1 MVLSSAGNDHIKR
14 PSIKVACATSSNQWT
29 ALVDR
34 GANGCIAGGD
44 MRVMET
50 TSATIDLS
58 GIDDHTIRNLKIV
71 KAGGVTR
78 TPEGEVLVVVYQAA
92 HMSDGR
98 TILSAGQMEWFKNLV
113 DDRPKVVTGKT
124 PTITTPGGNRIP
136 ISIRKGLPY
145 IKMRPYTDEEKKTLP
160 QVILT
165 SPHPW
170 DPTILDSKVPESW
183 YTRPPVRNP
192 IVEEGVI
199 DVMGNLKP
207 SDENA
212 DTHEEEIDPNWAVD
226 RKNILVQLSNSIRD
240 ELVDD
245 FTVCDIDGRLHEI
258 RWDYQ
263 PLSEDE
269 CDEDEW
275 DIFANTRSKPKRSSP
290 RREKPKD
297 ESKASPRRRNP
308 RRSTRKKTKS
318 DENGIPKEGR
328 TTRRKKVEL
337 PPGQDSDESSVI
349 DEEDPDSSDE
359 SDAPVDGSRKYNNQ
373 AKQAAEEN
381 DDMLPAKELQV
392 GVEPR
397 LQVPSKRNLGRYTK
411 YFPGTNLET
420 LKKTF
425 EATTQYGTRGATEG
439 HTLRNQI
446 TSPNPILN
454 IPRRHEEVA
463 TDTLYSDSEAIDDGS
478 TAAQFFIGRKSHFRS
493 VRPLGRT
500 DKNFPQVL
508 FDEIRK
514 YGAMDKLISD
524 NAKAQVSARVQD
536 ILRTFAIKD
545 WQSEPYKGNQN
556 FAERGWKDTKT
567 KVNSLLN
574 ASGADPEAWLLA
586 LEYVCFVQNHTAVP
600 SLGNRTPIEWMLGYT
615 PDISVLLQ
623 FCFWEPVLYKKYDE
637 KFPSDSTEL
646 LGRFVGIAEN
656 VGHGMTYKILTEDNK
671 IIHRAVAR
679 SGTKTGGFDNKRAK
693 KASPN
698 RSPHPDVPG
707 ISEVQVET
715 VDDEDD
721 LETNETPTEDSVND
735 FIKSAKEDVLRSL
748 HEDKVERGENL
759 PTIDSTGLLGRT
771 FLPDPDENGEQTR
784 AKVEAVELTEDKTAD
799 GTEQVYK
806 FRCRVGEK
814 TFEHVMTYNKMLE
827 WCDRDLD
834 KDDMFKIDT
843 IHGHKRD
850 PKAAGGYLLNVGW
863 ASGERSW
870 EELTPLFNDD
880 PVSVSLYAMKNDLLH
895 LDGFKRCKK
904 YTKNTKKLARMINQA
919 RLKSYRNKPVYQ
931 YGYQVPRNHD
941 EAVFIDERM
950 GNTKWQDAEK
960 LELKQLFEYDT
971 FKDLGMGAPIPDGY
985 QKIPCHMVY
994 AVKHDGRHKARM
1006 VAGGHRTG
1014 TPIDSTY
1021 SSVVSLPGLR
1031 LVTFL
1036 AELNEL
1042 ELWGTDIGNAYLES
1056 YTKEKVCFIAGGE
1069 FGELAGHTFMI
1080 IKAQYGLKSSGRRWH
1095 EKLFDAL
1102 TAMGFKPSKAEED
1115 IWMRDMGDHYEY
1127 IASYVDDL
1135 AIASRNPQAIINALE
1150 GNPNNFKL
1158 KGTGKMT
1165 FHLGCDYFRDSDG
1178 TLCVGPRTYVDR
1190 MVAQYVSLFGCKP
1203 KMNVSSPLEK
1213 NDHPELDDSELLN
1226 EDDII
1231 KYQSLIGVLQWA
1243 ITLGRFDI
1251 GTAVM
1256 TMSGFRVA
1264 PRQGHLER
1272 VRRICGYLAKM
1283 KQGCI
1288 RVRTGE
1294 PDYSGIPEQ
1303 HYDWARTVYG
1313 NVEEVIPND
1322 IPTPKGKRVITT
1334 AYVDAN
1340 LYHDL
1345 ITGRSVTGVLHF
1357 VNQTPVHWFSKKQAT
1372 VETATYGSEFVA
1384 AKQAVEQIMAMR
1396 TTLRYLG
1403 VEVHGQTY
1411 MFGDN
1416 GSVVTNSSIPE
1427 SPLRK
1432 RHQALAYHFTREAI
1446 AAKVVDFRHIPGT
1459 INPSDLLSK
1468 HWGYAQIWPM
1478 LRTMLFWS
1486 GDTSKLLLMDNA
1498 PSQPK
1503 GSDKCSVSEGV
1514 IPNAKGTDDGRD
1526 SDNLGTDS
1534 GPSDQGTDVSTRD
1547 TTEK

>member
-1 MVLSSAGNDHIKR
+1 
-14 PSIKVACATSSNQWT
+14 
-29 ALVDR
+29 
-34 GANGCIAGGD
+34 

-50 TSATIDLS
+50 TTTTIDLS

-78 TPEGEVLVVVYQAA
+78 TPEGDVLVVVNQAA
-92 HMSDGR
+92 HMPDGR
-98 TILSAGQMEWFKNLV
+98 TILSAGQMEWYKNSV
-113 DDRPKVVTGKT
+113 DERPKVVTGRT
-124 PTITTPGGNRIP
+124 PTITTPCGSRIP
-136 ISIRKGLPY
+136 IAIRKGLPY
-145 IKMRPYTDEEKKTLP
+145 IKMRAYTDEEKKTLP
-160 QVILT
+160 QVIIT

-170 DPTILDSKVPESW
+170 DPSVLDSKVPESW
-183 YTRPPVRNP
+183 YSKPTARNP
-192 IVEEGVI
+192 INEASPFDI
-199 DVMGNLKP
+199 MGNLKT
-207 SDENA
+207 SDE
-212 DTHEEEIDPNWAVD
+212 TPEILEEELDPNWAVD
-226 RKNILVQLSNSIRD
+226 RKTIIVQLAESISN
-240 ELVDD
+240 ETVND
-245 FTVCDIDGRLHEI
+245 FKVCNIEGMLHEI
-258 RWDYQ
+258 RWDYD
-263 PLSEDE
+263 PTSDSED
-269 CDEDEW
+269 DVDQW
-275 DIFANTRSKPKRSSP
+275 NIFAGKRS
-290 RREKPKD
+290 RRKQ
-297 ESKASPRRRNP
+297 SKSKGTDVKNPPRRNP
-308 RRSTRKKTKS
+308 KRAGRKDSGKASDKVPRRK
-318 DENGIPKEGR
+318 
-328 TTRRKKVEL
+328 KKVEL
-337 PPGQDSDESSVI
+337 PPGQDSDESTI
-349 DEEDPDSSDE
+349 LDEEDPDLSDE
-359 SDAPVDGSRKYNNQ
+359 SDAPADGTRKYNNR

-381 DDMLPAKELQV
+381 EELLPAKELRV
-392 GVEPR
+392 GTEPR
-397 LQVPSKRNLGRYTK
+397 LQVPTKRNLDKFSK
-411 YFPGTNLET
+411 YFPGTNLDT
-420 LKKTF
+420 IKKTF
-425 EATTQYGTRGATEG
+425 DATTQYGTRGATEG

-446 TSPNPILN
+446 LSPNPILN

-463 TDTLYSDSEAIDDGS
+463 TDTLYSDSEAFDDGS

-493 VRPLGRT
+493 VSPLGRS

-508 FDEIRK
+508 YDEIRR

-524 NAKAQVSARVQD
+524 NAKAQISERVQD

-556 FAERGWKDTKT
+556 FAERGWRDTKT

-574 ASGADPEAWLLA
+574 VSGADPEAWLLA

-600 SLGNRTPIEWMLGYT
+600 SLGNRTPIEWLLGYT

-623 FCFWEPVLYKKYDE
+623 FSFWEPVLYKKYDE

-646 LGRFVGIAEN
+646 MGRFVGIAEN

-679 SGTKTGGFDNKRAK
+679 SGNKTGGFDNKRAK
-693 KASPN
+693 KAAPR
-698 RSPHPDVPG
+698 RSPQPDIPG
-707 ISEVQVET
+707 MQEPHVET
-715 VDDEDD
+715 VSDEEEEEGEILDDK
-721 LETNETPTEDSVND
+721 EDSND
-735 FIKSAKEDVLRSL
+735 FIRSAKEDVLKSL
-748 HEDKVERGENL
+748 HEDRVDRGEDL
-759 PTIDSTGLLGRT
+759 PTIDSTGLLGRS
-771 FLPDPDENGEQTR
+771 FIPDPDENGEQTR
-784 AKVEAVELTEDKTAD
+784 AKVEAVELTDDKTAD
-799 GTEQVYK
+799 GTEQIYK

-814 TFEHVMTYNKMLE
+814 TFEHITTYNKMLE

-834 KDDMFKIDT
+834 KDDMYKIDT
-843 IHGHKRD
+843 IYGHKRD
-850 PKAAGGYLLNVGW
+850 PKAAGGYKMNVGW
-863 ASGERSW
+863 SSGERTW
-870 EELTPLFNDD
+870 VDLTPLFNDD
-880 PVSVSLYAMKNDLLH
+880 PVSVSLYAMKNDLLQV
-895 LDGFKRCKK
+895 DGFRRCRK

-919 RLKSYRNKPVYQ
+919 RLKSFRNKPVYQ
-931 YGYQVPRNHD
+931 YGYQVPRNHE
-941 EAVFIDERM
+941 EAVFIDVRM
-950 GNTKWQDAEK
+950 GNTRWQDAEK
-960 LELKQLFEYDT
+960 LELKQLFDYDT
-971 FKDLGMGAPIPDGY
+971 FKDLGLGAPVPEGY

-1014 TPIDSTY
+1014 TPVDSTY

-1042 ELWGTDIGNAYLES
+1042 ELWNTDIGNAYLES
-1056 YTKEKVCFIAGGE
+1056 YTKEKVCFVAGGE

-1080 IKAQYGLKSSGRRWH
+1080 LKAQYGLKSSGRRWH
-1095 EKLFDAL
+1095 ERLFDVL
-1102 TAMGFKPSKAEED
+1102 IAMGFKPSKAEED

-1127 IASYVDDL
+1127 IACYVDDL
-1135 AIASRNPQAIINALE
+1135 AIASKNPQAIIDALE
-1150 GNPNNFKL
+1150 GAPNNFKL
-1158 KGTGKMT
+1158 KGTGPMT
-1165 FHLGCDYFRDSDG
+1165 FHLGCDYFRDKDG
-1178 TLCVGPRTYVDR
+1178 TLCAGPRTYVDR
-1190 MVAQYVSLFGCKP
+1190 MIAQYVSLFGCKP

-1213 NDHPELDDSELLN
+1213 NDHPELDDSELLD

-1264 PRQGHLER
+1264 PRQGHLDR
-1272 VRRICGYLAKM
+1272 VKRICGYLAKM

-1294 PDYSGIPEQ
+1294 PDYSDIPQQ

-1313 NVEEVIPND
+1313 NVEEVVPDDVPIPR
-1322 IPTPKGKRVITT
+1322 GKRVVPT

-1357 VNQTPVHWFSKKQAT
+1357 VNQTPVHWFTKKQAT

-1403 VEVHGQTY
+1403 VEVHGPTFL
-1411 MFGDN
+1411 FGDN
-1416 GSVVTNSSIPE
+1416 GSVVTNSSVPE

-1446 AAKVVDFRHIPGT
+1446 AAKVVDFRHLPGT

-1468 HWGYAQIWPM
+1468 HWGYAQVWPM

-1486 GDTSKLLLMDNA
+1486 GDTTKLLLEDA
-1498 PSQPK
+1498 IPSLPK
-1503 GSDKCSVSEGV
+1503 GSDKCSVSETGNSSPSEEVESRTGPTGQQDDV
-1514 IPNAKGTDDGRD
+1514 IRKDDA
-1526 SDNLGTDS
+1526 
-1534 GPSDQGTDVSTRD
+1534 
-1547 TTEK
+1547 EK